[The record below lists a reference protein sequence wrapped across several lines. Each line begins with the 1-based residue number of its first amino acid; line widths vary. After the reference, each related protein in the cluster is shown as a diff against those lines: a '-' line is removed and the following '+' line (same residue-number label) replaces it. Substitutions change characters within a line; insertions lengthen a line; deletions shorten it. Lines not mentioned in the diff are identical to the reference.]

1 MKSNIVQYDI
11 LLNEV
16 NTLSIAEQ
24 NIFFALFVRIT
35 KNKTNKISIPLNE
48 LKKDSRLTGT
58 FNETQYRRA
67 LYSTLSVAKKLKFF
81 CQTENYIISRPLF
94 PVLTLSDNSE
104 SLIVETNG
112 KKYLRQAENFFPS
125 FALPAFLNLHSRY
138 AKGLFRA
145 LLHHFYGTCSL
156 SSEELKE
163 LLQLK
168 TSDQYK
174 KFCARLSEIIED
186 VHSSNYFDELSYECV
201 HTAKRGSPIE
211 RFIFRYKITPKYAE
225 LLIGHTENDVPSVCP
240 ICGAPR
246 VSHADS
252 QGRYWDFC
260 DNSMLLHR
268 GSCDCLWNEFIGVSV
283 KHA

>member
-1 MKSNIVQYDI
+1 MRQV
-11 LLNEV
+11 
-16 NTLSIAEQ
+16 
-24 NIFFALFVRIT
+24 
-35 KNKTNKISIPLNE
+35 
-48 LKKDSRLTGT
+48 
-58 FNETQYRRA
+58 
-67 LYSTLSVAKKLKFF
+67 
-81 CQTENYIISRPLF
+81 ENS
-94 PVLTLSDNSE
+94 
-104 SLIVETNG
+104 
-112 KKYLRQAENFFPS
+112 FPS

-145 LLHHFYGTCSL
+145 FLHHFYGTCSL

-186 VHSSNYFDELSYECV
+186 VRSSNYFDELSYECV
-201 HTAKRGSPIE
+201 HAAKRGSPIE

-225 LLIGHTENDVPSVCP
+225 LLIGHIENDAPSVCP

-246 VSHADS
+246 VSHTDLE
-252 QGRYWDFC
+252 GRCWDFC